1 MVAFEI
7 PKSSKVP
14 PRTKFYGALG
24 SNLRP
29 SLYGGH
35 EVLAIIS
42 FAANIKRWIEK
53 LGMANTDAR
62 R

>member
-7 PKSSKVP
+7 RKSSKVP

-35 EVLAIIS
+35 EVTRNNLPCS
-42 FAANIKRWIEK
+42 QDQTANRE
-53 LGMANTDAR
+53 AR
-62 R
+62 NG